1 MYTFDVSFLRN
12 SYFNMSHEDRSGIY
26 ASVMMFERIERS
38 RSTDRAASRAMKL
51 SEKNLDTIFFA
62 EGNYNP
68 YRPNKNG
75 YYYAGVRYETLEEAL
90 SALGDN
96 ATPNRYSV
104 SRIEIC
110 PDGSYG
116 SPSFYRAEMAASMY
130 EVMDKLKGWKGHRS
144 YTYAIVLD
152 TLTGQ
157 ERFFYT
163 YSTTEEISKEEF
175 DSRREFIAERTREK
189 NATIW
194 PESPLLSMFK
204 NNAWQVN
211 DLSPAYSKVREL
223 VSDLMVVREKG
234 NLNEGQYD
242 DMTSIIDALHGII
255 ESRKQ

>member
-1 MYTFDVSFLRN
+1 MLLFSVLFSDLTIADGYAYGRDKSEL
-12 SYFNMSHEDRSGIY
+12 Y
-26 ASVMMFERIERS
+26 ASAERAVENY
-38 RSTDRAASRAMKL
+38 L
-51 SEKNLDTIFFA
+51 SEHPEQKS
-62 EGNYNP
+62 
-68 YRPNKNG
+68 
-75 YYYAGVRYETLEEAL
+75 RY
-90 SALGDN
+90 
-96 ATPNRYSV
+96 V
-104 SRIEIC
+104 
-110 PDGSYG
+110 
-116 SPSFYRAEMAASMY
+116 
-130 EVMDKLKGWKGHRS
+130 
-144 YTYAIVLD
+144 IVLD

-157 ERFFYT
+157 ERVFYT